1 MAVPVF
7 FLHGSSFGPNATTIT
22 CRPSVEGKKAKY
34 LRYVHRTGDNEAM
47 AMSADAKISEPIIR
61 DYSIVRGLGKCD
73 IRGSGSAGLSLS
85 DY

>member
-1 MAVPVF
+1 MSSVRRGQKSQVF
-7 FLHGSSFGPNATTIT
+7 A
-22 CRPSVEGKKAKY
+22 
-34 LRYVHRTGDNEAM
+34 VHRTGDNEAM